1 MSDNKDRTERNLGMK
16 EAMRRSGSVIAVRRE
31 SLRRQRRRVVTH
43 CSICN
48 GRIWFHPLRVIE
60 PEGVPEPRLTWSLC
74 KPCYH
79 ALLNEMRISPV
90 RSPLRLRVA
99 IGIVASERWPQ
110 AYTTRVRTYIADRRL
125 TVFIAVGLIVIMLV
139 HLAILVS
146 IAALH

>member
-1 MSDNKDRTERNLGMK
+1 MK
-16 EAMRRSGSVIAVRRE
+16 EVTRRSGSVVTVRHE
-31 SLRRQRRRVVTH
+31 GLRRTRRRVVTQ

-48 GRIWFHPLRVIE
+48 GRVWFHPLRVIE
-60 PEGVPEPRLTWSLC
+60 PEGVPEPRLTWTLC

-79 ALLNEMRISPV
+79 ALLNEMRVSPV
-90 RSPLRLRVA
+90 RSALRLRIA

-110 AYTTRVRTYIADRRL
+110 AYTTRVRMYLADRRL
-125 TVFIAVGLIVIMLV
+125 IIFMAVGLIIAMII

>member
-1 MSDNKDRTERNLGMK
+1 MK
-16 EAMRRSGSVIAVRRE
+16 EVTRRSGSVVAVRRE
-31 SLRRQRRRVVTH
+31 GSRRQRRRVVTH

-60 PEGVPEPRLTWSLC
+60 PEGVPEPRLRWTLC

-79 ALLNEMRISPV
+79 ALLEEMRVSPV

-110 AYTTRVRTYIADRRL
+110 AYTTRVRMYLADRRL
-125 TVFIAVGLIVIMLV
+125 MVFIALGLVITMII

>member
-1 MSDNKDRTERNLGMK
+1 MK
-16 EAMRRSGSVIAVRRE
+16 EVTRRTGSVVAVRRE
-31 SLRRQRRRVVTH
+31 GSRRQRRRVVTH

-60 PEGVPEPRLTWSLC
+60 PEGVPEPRLTWTLC

-79 ALLNEMRISPV
+79 ALLEEMRISPV

-99 IGIVASERWPQ
+99 VGIVASERWPQ
-110 AYTTRVRTYIADRRL
+110 AYTTRVRMYLADRRL
-125 TVFIAVGLIVIMLV
+125 MVFMAVGLIVTMII

-146 IAALH
+146 IASLH

>member
-1 MSDNKDRTERNLGMK
+1 MK
-16 EAMRRSGSVIAVRRE
+16 EVTRRSGSVVAVRRE
-31 SLRRQRRRVVTH
+31 GLRRRKRRVVTH

-60 PEGVPEPRLTWSLC
+60 PEGVPEPRLTWTLC

-79 ALLNEMRISPV
+79 VLLEEMRVSPV

-110 AYTTRVRTYIADRRL
+110 AYTTRVRMYLADRRL
-125 TVFIAVGLIVIMLV
+125 LVFMAVGLIVTMII

>member
-1 MSDNKDRTERNLGMK
+1 MK
-16 EAMRRSGSVIAVRRE
+16 EVTRRSGSVVAIRRE
-31 SLRRQRRRVVTH
+31 GSRRKRRVVTR

-48 GRIWFHPLRVIE
+48 GRVWFHPLRVIE
-60 PEGVPEPRLTWSLC
+60 PEGVPEPRLTWTLC

-79 ALLNEMRISPV
+79 VLLEEMRVSPV

-110 AYTTRVRTYIADRRL
+110 AYTTRVRMYLADRRL
-125 TVFIAVGLIVIMLV
+125 LVFMAVGLIVTMII

>member
-1 MSDNKDRTERNLGMK
+1 MK
-16 EAMRRSGSVIAVRRE
+16 EVTRRSGSVVAVRRE
-31 SLRRQRRRVVTH
+31 GSRRRRRRVVTH

-60 PEGVPEPRLTWSLC
+60 PEGVPEPRLTWTLC

-79 ALLNEMRISPV
+79 VLLEEMRVSPV

-110 AYTTRVRTYIADRRL
+110 AYTTRVRMYLADRRL
-125 TVFIAVGLIVIMLV
+125 LVFMAVGLIVTMII